1 MAEGFV
7 LMVVGMTVVF
17 AFLALMIGA
26 MNLCAMFFIR
36 FAHLF
41 PDAPAATPAKP
52 VRKTDPFWQK
62 TLKALNLP
70 SQPCEFRCLE
80 NKPVLPVS
88 NAWKPRYTPH
98 Q

>member
-41 PDAPAATPAKP
+41 PDAPAATTAKP
-52 VRKTDPFWQK
+52 VRKTDDFTEIAVALAAIK
-62 TLKALNLP
+62 T
-70 SQPCEFRCLE
+70 R
-80 NKPVLPVS
+80 VS
-88 NAWKPRYTPH
+88 
-98 Q
+98 